1 MVDAYLVEYMH
12 YGEPKK
18 FITLDKTRADDYAV
32 RHNGIVYGLIKWLEI
47 DDNSKTSQPL
57 CMTEKDACCQ
67 LVGTPT

>member
-47 DDNSKTSQPL
+47 DDNSKMSQPL
-57 CMTEKDACCQ
+57 CTTEKAACSRPA
-67 LVGTPT
+67 VIPT

>member
-47 DDNSKTSQPL
+47 DGNSKMSQHL
-57 CMTEKDACCQ
+57 SMTEKDACCQ
-67 LVGTPT
+67 QAATVM